1 LGENKKKEAPGG
13 IQIHNPW
20 VWSLWSH

>member
-1 LGENKKKEAPGG
+1 VGKLTKKEAPGG
-13 IQIHNPW
+13 IQIRNPW